1 MTPTRNNLGQSHENG
16 VVECANGS
24 LKRRLSQQLK
34 LRGNNDFDSID
45 AYQVFIDQVVDKL
58 NRRSHRRLSKSSRLC
73 STYRNIKRQITK
85 P

>member
-1 MTPTRNNLGQSHENG
+1 MTPTRNNLGQSHEND

-34 LRGNNDFDSID
+34 LRGSNDSDSID

-58 NRRSHRRLSKSSRLC
+58 NRRSHRRFVEEQQALQHLPEHHSFI
-73 STYRNIKRQITK
+73 NG
-85 P
+85 